1 MAKIEYEDAKS
12 QFKSLNKISS
22 KQYILGDFSHVHSQQ
37 EFFQSEEERNIRNKI
52 KVSKIN
58 LINRKY

>member
-12 QFKSLNKISS
+12 KCKSLNRQSS
-22 KQYILGDFSHVHSQQ
+22 KQYMVGDVSHLHSQQ
-37 EFFQSEEERNIRNKI
+37 EFFQSEEERNIRDKI